1 MGPTITCRFWK
12 MICWANFVI
21 LELWVFP
28 YVPSLSTS
36 STEEEFQIKS
46 QVAQIT
52 GGQGVNSNATSV
64 TLHPTGQVLWR
75 NILNNYDNAS
85 AYPYHLIVRI
95 VTGIGCDGFHSEVG
109 RPCFQFKS
117 LLKILPAMHWN
128 LCFRHTPGDSPEFS
142 SELHFQRISHFLSP
156 RVTRGVSWGGA
167 EVLIAPRG
175 RIFDLWVTEKFA
187 YKYPSICTK
196 LYHQTFLVILHSKI
210 WLQFLIIFFQD
221 EVLVLQLAEC
231 WISEMWTCSLRGVV
245 CLCGGGE
252 VKLWI

>member
-1 MGPTITCRFWK
+1 MVSILRLAPAFNSSPFSKSSLQCIEIYASVTPQAIHL
-12 MICWANFVI
+12 NFHLSCI
-21 LELWVFP
+21 SREFLFS
-28 YVPSLSTS
+28 SLS
-36 STEEEFQIKS
+36 
-46 QVAQIT
+46 
-52 GGQGVNSNATSV
+52 
-64 TLHPTGQVLWR
+64 
-75 NILNNYDNAS
+75 
-85 AYPYHLIVRI
+85 
-95 VTGIGCDGFHSEVG
+95 
-109 RPCFQFKS
+109 
-117 LLKILPAMHWN
+117 
-128 LCFRHTPGDSPEFS
+128 
-142 SELHFQRISHFLSP
+142 